1 MHGPPPYH
9 VAPEEPEEDFF
20 QSIWQRGVR
29 LATRLG
35 ISFGLSA
42 ILSVVVGAAATD
54 NALAQ
59 ILITAICLL
68 AFWIPLFVLVASVE
82 RWWHR
87 RAAVRPMKSAQPLA
101 HENTSAD
108 RSWHRLA
115 RVAPHHGE
123 RIAVLRRSIDR
134 SRLTL
139 GEAELEPDAHDLCV
153 LIDRRLPQLIDH
165 ELDDLPPGDRDR
177 NQALSDLIALIEQFA
192 RECSRRGADNSEAA
206 KRNAEVLRRRFEAHL
221 SGL

>member
-1 MHGPPPYH
+1 MHGPPPYY
-9 VAPEEPEEDFF
+9 VAPAEPEEDFF
-20 QSIWQRGVR
+20 QSIWHRGVR
-29 LATRLG
+29 LARRLG

-42 ILSVVVGAAATD
+42 IVSILVGAAATD
-54 NALAQ
+54 NAFVQ

-68 AFWIPLFVLVASVE
+68 AFWIPLFILVSGVE

-87 RAAVRPMKSAQPLA
+87 RSTVGPMKPAQPVVQLSAAV
-101 HENTSAD
+101 D

-115 RVAPHHGE
+115 LAAPHHSE
-123 RIAVLRRSIDR
+123 RISVLRRSIDR

-139 GEAELEPDAHDLCV
+139 GKAELEPDAHDLCV

-177 NQALSDLIALIEQFA
+177 TQALSGLVDLIEQFA
-192 RECSRRGADNSEAA
+192 RECSRRGDDNSEAA